1 MAKSSSTARRVAA
14 GPACSCPGL
23 SLIYGCACGERRYV
37 QLHALSLASNG
48 LKDLK
53 ASGLIEVLRME
64 DCALT
69 SLDVSSNP
77 LNGAMVLRALKFN
90 TSLTYVNVRG
100 TELDDDGVRDFGAM
114 LLTEGFVCPIKTLS
128 CDHFEVRA
136 ETKALSFANTQLGSP
151 ILTLLFGIL
160 KLNEAITSLDLTG
173 VGVDAAAMLALE
185 TALSVNRTLTK
196 LDLRDNP
203 ALWAPTGSSA
213 AASPADAVP
222 PQEAGSKAL
231 DALARG
237 LHANSSMRQ
246 VHVDALSLPVPAL
259 KGQPQA
265 AAAANSTAAP
275 APTELSYAASKDLS
289 AVSAALLC
297 ALVEHN
303 EVARRLDLSRNGAGA
318 QLGPAVGR
326 CLRGNTV
333 LVDVRVA
340 EAELKDEG
348 VAALAEGLAANERS
362 RLRFLDLSTNGIGQ
376 MGAASLAGL
385 LGSSKALQK
394 LDLGGNKLGN
404 AGVTELMSGLSK
416 NSTLAALSLRDTD
429 MDAGGGEAVA
439 RVMRESKSL
448 TTLWLGKNRL
458 GNEGVT
464 ALVDALLD
472 AKYRSKL
479 ATLDLH
485 KNGLTKVGISSV
497 TRLVEESPSLVALA
511 LGGSKIQFTET
522 EVLQNAA
529 KENATIGRTKPVR
542 MWMGTDLK
550 NWPEL

>member
-1 MAKSSSTARRVAA
+1 M
-14 GPACSCPGL
+14 
-23 SLIYGCACGERRYV
+23 
-37 QLHALSLASNG
+37 
-48 LKDLK
+48 
-53 ASGLIEVLRME
+53 
-64 DCALT
+64 
-69 SLDVSSNP
+69 
-77 LNGAMVLRALKFN
+77 
-90 TSLTYVNVRG
+90 
-100 TELDDDGVRDFGAM
+100 
-114 LLTEGFVCPIKTLS
+114 
-128 CDHFEVRA
+128 
-136 ETKALSFANTQLGSP
+136 
-151 ILTLLFGIL
+151 
-160 KLNEAITSLDLTG
+160 
-173 VGVDAAAMLALE
+173 
-185 TALSVNRTLTK
+185 
-196 LDLRDNP
+196 
-203 ALWAPTGSSA
+203 
-213 AASPADAVP
+213 
-222 PQEAGSKAL
+222 
-231 DALARG
+231 
-237 LHANSSMRQ
+237 
-246 VHVDALSLPVPAL
+246 
-259 KGQPQA
+259 
-265 AAAANSTAAP
+265 
-275 APTELSYAASKDLS
+275 
-289 AVSAALLC
+289 
-297 ALVEHN
+297 
-303 EVARRLDLSRNGAGA
+303 
-318 QLGPAVGR
+318 
-326 CLRGNTV
+326 V

-472 AKYRSKL
+472 AKYRTKF

-497 TRLVEESPSLVALA
+497 TRLVEESTSLVALA